1 MGLLE
6 ELKGLGVDVDEGL
19 NRVMGD
25 RSLYEMTLGMFISEA
40 DGNPISAEDFDGADL
55 KGLTERVHKLKGI
68 TGNLSMNRLFT
79 RYTDVL
85 GLLRAGRPAE
95 ARAGFEQILPL
106 QAEIVDCI
114 KRHTAA

>member
-19 NRVMGD
+19 KRVMGD
-25 RSLYEMTLGMFISEA
+25 GSLYEMMLGMFISEA
-40 DGNPISAEDFDGADL
+40 DNDPVTAEDFDGADI
-55 KGLTERVHKLKGI
+55 KELTERVHKLKGI

-79 RYTDVL
+79 RYTEVL

-95 ARAGFEQILPL
+95 ARAGFEQLLPL
-106 QAEIVDCI
+106 QTEIVDCI
-114 KRHTAA
+114 KRHTA